1 MSFIAFK
8 VSDYYHTAE
17 REQYRAVCN
26 LLRDKYANSDE
37 LCIFIAN
44 YNIFDCELDGIVIKS
59 DALIVIEFKNYGG
72 EITAVENGHWRTGD
86 GTIIKGGSR
95 KSVYQ
100 QAKLNHVAIKRGLKN
115 GKILP
120 NSMLADIPGLIV
132 FAQPI
137 TLQNNL
143 GERTKSWLHICD
155 TDHFIDK
162 VEDITSSKFYLTNEQ
177 IIELIPKLG
186 LLDEFIDARFTV
198 DVNITPVT
206 DEPPIEEVEEVKSE
220 GVIPSSSVG
229 KPAEEERK
237 EEEHEDEPTPKEDPI
252 KDSYRDFLVSN
263 VVPLLNIEGEHQLL
277 LVHYKDYANVIGGKL
292 PFDSDYVAI
301 LTCKGAPTHID
312 LLKRMLHKNVVALSD
327 SVIVWPEGDVISS
340 DVIISTPKPHF
351 PKSPST
357 YNKQSRESDSA
368 SSQSFIKLPDW
379 LDEVIFKQLGAKYK
393 PSHDRYAYNLDLN
406 VDESKVYLGTYF
418 PRSFAETYSIFN
430 HICNNR
436 FILSSVLTKSV
447 IRILDFG
454 CGSGGATLGILQA
467 IENAVTGSKEI
478 QVTAIDGNH
487 HSLRLFDK
495 IIRKYNDWGHLH
507 VTLNIAPCFVESE
520 DDFNEIADIL
530 SSDFD
535 FIITSK
541 AIGEFERKKR
551 ISQNGYEFFSS
562 LFAPLL
568 SEDGLMVILDVTTKD
583 EDSGLFLSQRMNYGV
598 NQFLSKSG
606 DRYKSIAP
614 CDGLANGT
622 PCDCKCFFKKEILVS
637 HSEKS
642 KDLTKFA
649 VRIVTRQDTPLDSS
663 IFETF
668 LRNPDCINK
677 I

>member
-8 VSDYYHTAE
+8 VSDYDHTAE

-59 DALIVIEFKNYGG
+59 DALIAIEFKNYGG

-100 QAKLNHVAIKRGLKN
+100 QAKLNHVAIKRGLKD

-198 DVNITPVT
+198 DVNITPAT

-220 GVIPSSSVG
+220 GVTPSSSVG
-229 KPAEEERK
+229 KPAE
-237 EEEHEDEPTPKEDPI
+237 EDPI

-263 VVPLLNIEGEHQLL
+263 VVSLLNIEGEHKLL

-292 PFDSDYVAI
+292 PFDSEYVAI

-312 LLKRMLHKNVVALSD
+312 LIKRMLHKNVVALSD

-357 YNKQSRESDSA
+357 YNKKGRESDSA
-368 SSQSFIKLPDW
+368 SSQSFIKLPEW
-379 LDEVIFKQLGAKYK
+379 LDEVIFKQLGAKYQ

-430 HICNNR
+430 HICSNR

-467 IENAVTGSKEI
+467 IENAVTGPKEI

-530 SSDFD
+530 GRGFD

-562 LFAPLL
+562 LFAPLMT
-568 SEDGLMVILDVTTKD
+568 DNGLMVILDVTTKD
-583 EDSGLFLSQRMNYGV
+583 EESGLFLSQRMNYGI
-598 NQFLSKSG
+598 NQFLSKS
-606 DRYKSIAP
+606 DDKYKSIAP
-614 CDGLANGT
+614 CDGLANGL
-622 PCDCKCFFKKEILVS
+622 PCDRKCFFKKEILVS

-642 KDLTKFA
+642 KDFTKFA

-668 LRNPDCINK
+668 LSNPGCINK
-677 I
+677 FYKI

>member
-1 MSFIAFK
+1 M
-8 VSDYYHTAE
+8 
-17 REQYRAVCN
+17 
-26 LLRDKYANSDE
+26 
-37 LCIFIAN
+37 
-44 YNIFDCELDGIVIKS
+44 
-59 DALIVIEFKNYGG
+59 
-72 EITAVENGHWRTGD
+72 
-86 GTIIKGGSR
+86 
-95 KSVYQ
+95 
-100 QAKLNHVAIKRGLKN
+100 
-115 GKILP
+115 
-120 NSMLADIPGLIV
+120 
-132 FAQPI
+132 
-137 TLQNNL
+137 
-143 GERTKSWLHICD
+143 
-155 TDHFIDK
+155 
-162 VEDITSSKFYLTNEQ
+162 
-177 IIELIPKLG
+177 
-186 LLDEFIDARFTV
+186 
-198 DVNITPVT
+198 
-206 DEPPIEEVEEVKSE
+206 
-220 GVIPSSSVG
+220 
-229 KPAEEERK
+229 
-237 EEEHEDEPTPKEDPI
+237 
-252 KDSYRDFLVSN
+252 VSN

-436 FILSSVLTKSV
+436 FILSSVLSKSV

-562 LFAPLL
+562 LFAPLMT
-568 SEDGLMVILDVTTKD
+568 DNGLMVILDVTTKD
-583 EDSGLFLSQRMNYGV
+583 EESGLFLSQRMNYGV